1 MSVLSLLI
9 GISLAV
15 IALVIWL
22 FFRMSQTGQFEDMET
37 PARRIILDDDRGT
50 AAFKNPPES
59 LAASSGAHISPT
71 SKTKHESQ
79 ASRNSREADGAD
91 QDRLRR

>member
-9 GISLAV
+9 GISLVV

-50 AAFKNPPES
+50 TAFAPSAEAPPE
-59 LAASSGAHISPT
+59 P
-71 SKTKHESQ
+71 EQPPMSQ
-79 ASRNSREADGAD
+79 ASKNIAGIKE
-91 QDRLRR
+91 

>member
-9 GISLAV
+9 GISIVV

-37 PARRIILDDDRGT
+37 PARRIILDDDRGAT
-50 AAFKNPPES
+50 PFNKASQGLPPPGEAPMAQT
-59 LAASSGAHISPT
+59 LKGRHDPPT
-71 SKTKHESQ
+71 S
-79 ASRNSREADGAD
+79 D
-91 QDRLRR
+91 

>member
-9 GISLAV
+9 GISLVV

-37 PARRIILDDDRGT
+37 PARRIILDDDRGET
-50 AAFKNPPES
+50 SFES
-59 LAASSGAHISPT
+59 SSKAQPAPAEADLVTT
-71 SKTKHESQ
+71 SKGPHGPP
-79 ASRNSREADGAD
+79 NGA
-91 QDRLRR
+91 